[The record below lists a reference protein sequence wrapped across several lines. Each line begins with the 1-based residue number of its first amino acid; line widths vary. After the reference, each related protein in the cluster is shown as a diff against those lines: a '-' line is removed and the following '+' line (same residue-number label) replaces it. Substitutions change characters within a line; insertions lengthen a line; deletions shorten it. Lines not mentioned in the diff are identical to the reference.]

1 MSDSLFTY
9 GKPAKGTS
17 FTDRE
22 KECGQLVD
30 NFKYGINTFLI
41 SPRRWG
47 KTSLVLKAMNE
58 AGSAEL
64 LTVFVDVFKCKSPSE
79 FCQKVASA
87 VLSQTSGK
95 IEEAAGYVRDFLS
108 RVTLGMNLSPD
119 SASGNFSFSIALS
132 EERLDL
138 EEKLNLPQ
146 KIAQRKNVRILVCID
161 EFQQIGEFDDTLS
174 FQKLLRTV
182 WQHQTNVT
190 YCLFGS
196 KKHMMEKL
204 MDSEDKPFY
213 KFGDT
218 IYLKRIPLEY
228 WTPYIAGKFAEG
240 GKSISD
246 EMCKMI
252 CEKVDYNSYYVQQLS
267 WFVFRSCT
275 SEATLDALDDGVDEM
290 IAQNSALFEARTEHL
305 TAYQMN
311 YLRAV
316 SSGVHEGLTSSR
328 NISRFKLGSSA
339 NCAVLKQALIEKD
352 LIVVEDRK
360 VYLTDPAMALWLL
373 SED

>member
-1 MSDSLFTY
+1 MGDTLFIY
-9 GKPAKGTS
+9 GKPAQGGN

-22 KECGQLVD
+22 KECRQLVD

-58 AGSAEL
+58 AGSADL
-64 LTVFVDVFKCKSPSE
+64 LTVFVDVFKCKTPSE
-79 FCQKVASA
+79 FCEKVASA
-87 VLSQTSGK
+87 VLNQTSGK
-95 IEEAAGYVRDFLS
+95 LEEAAGFVRDFLS
-108 RVTLGMNLSPD
+108 RVTLGLNLSPD
-119 SASGNFSFSIALS
+119 SAAGSFSFNLALS
-132 EERLDL
+132 DERRDL
-138 EEKLNLPQ
+138 EEKLNLPE
-146 KIAQRKNVRILVCID
+146 KIAQRKGVKILVCID

-204 MDSEDKPFY
+204 FGSEDKPFY

-218 IYLKRIPLEY
+218 LYLKRIPLEY
-228 WTPYIAGKFAEG
+228 WTPFITGKFKEG
-240 GKSISD
+240 GKNISE

-267 WFVFRSCT
+267 WFVFRSCA
-275 SEATLDALDDGVDEM
+275 SEATAEAFNDGVDEM
-290 IAQNSALFEARTEHL
+290 LAQNAALFEVRTEHL

-311 YLRAV
+311 YLKAV
-316 SSGVHEGLTSSR
+316 SSGIHEGITSAG

-352 LIVVEDRK
+352 LITVEDRK
-360 VYLTDPAMALWLL
+360 VYLTDPVMALWLL
-373 SED
+373 KEN

>member
-1 MSDSLFTY
+1 MFIY
-9 GKPAKGTS
+9 GKPAQGGN
-17 FTDRE
+17 FIDRE
-22 KECGQLVD
+22 KECRQLVD

-58 AGSAEL
+58 AGSADL
-64 LTVFVDVFKCKSPSE
+64 LIVFLDVFKCKTPSE
-79 FCQKVASA
+79 FCEKVASA

-95 IEEAAGYVRDFLS
+95 LEEAAGFVRDFLS
-108 RVTLGMNLSPD
+108 RVTLGMNLSSDP
-119 SASGNFSFSIALS
+119 AAGNFSFSLALS
-132 EERLDL
+132 DERRDL
-138 EEKLNLPQ
+138 EEKLNLPE
-146 KIAQRKNVRILVCID
+146 KIAQRKGVKILVCID

-204 MDSEDKPFY
+204 FDSEDKPFY

-218 IYLKRIPLEY
+218 LYLKRIPLEY
-228 WTPYIAGKFAEG
+228 WTPFITGKFNEG
-240 GKSISD
+240 GKSISGS
-246 EMCKMI
+246 MCRMI

-267 WFVFRSCT
+267 WFVFRGCA
-275 SEATLDALDDGVDEM
+275 SEVTVEALNEGVDEM

-311 YLRAV
+311 YLKAV
-316 SSGVHEGLTSSR
+316 SSGIHEGITSAG

-339 NCAVLKQALIEKD
+339 NCAVLKQSLIEKD
-352 LIVVEDRK
+352 LITVENRK
-360 VYLTDPAMALWLL
+360 VYLTDPALALWLL
-373 SED
+373 KDN